1 MRAMQKPASAST
13 KLILATIL
21 MPLVAGCT
29 NVVSGKAICDATAKN
44 RTAHAAA
51 LAEDGG
57 DKSVITGA
65 YLIRQIDAACQ

>member
-1 MRAMQKPASAST
+1 MMP
-13 KLILATIL
+13 ILA
-21 MPLVAGCT
+21 ASGC
-29 NVVSGKAICDATAKN
+29 VHAVSDSAICHGTEAS

-57 DKSVITGA
+57 DRSVITGA

>member
-1 MRAMQKPASAST
+1 MM
-13 KLILATIL
+13 LILT
-21 MPLVAGCT
+21 
-29 NVVSGKAICDATAKN
+29 VSGCARAVSDSAICDGTAAS

-57 DKSVITGA
+57 DKSVVTGA